1 MFCLIPRIVVHSLSK
16 KKNEW
21 VFLQSSSF
29 TKKKKKNTS
38 SSLSGQT
45 YGCIFFMKTEKKTIL
60 FFFSFFF
67 LLYIH
72 IYIRKFYIV
81 ATFLN
86 HSFHLLSIDLK
97 AVLKDTHDL
106 AIGSHCFV
114 ILRSSI
120 RTPKLA
126 VRAMFNLHTVFARFS
141 PRSRWPLA
149 KGEREKRKGNKLKIR
164 GKGKRRKE
172 ERMEEDL
179 NGWKNK
185 KSEIVRTSEKRK
197 KKFFA
202 RVRAIMRAATC
213 FLRAFRQRSSRM
225 SKLVAMYI
233 SGNVCVACCIAR

>member
-1 MFCLIPRIVVHSLSK
+1 MSFLAEL
-16 KKNEW
+16 
-21 VFLQSSSF
+21 VFH
-29 TKKKKKNTS
+29 KKKKKNTS

-202 RVRAIMRAATC
+202 RVSWLER
-213 FLRAFRQRSSRM
+213 
-225 SKLVAMYI
+225 
-233 SGNVCVACCIAR
+233 

>member
-16 KKNEW
+16 KKKRVSFLVEL
-21 VFLQSSSF
+21 VFH
-29 TKKKKKNTS
+29 KKKKNTS

-141 PRSRWPLA
+141 PRSR
-149 KGEREKRKGNKLKIR
+149 
-164 GKGKRRKE
+164 
-172 ERMEEDL
+172 
-179 NGWKNK
+179 
-185 KSEIVRTSEKRK
+185 
-197 KKFFA
+197 
-202 RVRAIMRAATC
+202 
-213 FLRAFRQRSSRM
+213 
-225 SKLVAMYI
+225 
-233 SGNVCVACCIAR
+233 

>member
-29 TKKKKKNTS
+29 TKKKKTRLPVCLARHTVASFLWKRRRK
-38 SSLSGQT
+38 LSFS
-45 YGCIFFMKTEKKTIL
+45 FFP
-60 FFFSFFF
+60 FFF

-202 RVRAIMRAATC
+202 RVSWLER
-213 FLRAFRQRSSRM
+213 
-225 SKLVAMYI
+225 
-233 SGNVCVACCIAR
+233 

>member
-29 TKKKKKNTS
+29 TKKKKKHVFQFVWPDIRLHLFYEN
-38 SSLSGQT
+38 GEEN
-45 YGCIFFMKTEKKTIL
+45 YPFL
-60 FFFSFFF
+60 FFLFF

-202 RVRAIMRAATC
+202 RVSWLER
-213 FLRAFRQRSSRM
+213 
-225 SKLVAMYI
+225 
-233 SGNVCVACCIAR
+233 